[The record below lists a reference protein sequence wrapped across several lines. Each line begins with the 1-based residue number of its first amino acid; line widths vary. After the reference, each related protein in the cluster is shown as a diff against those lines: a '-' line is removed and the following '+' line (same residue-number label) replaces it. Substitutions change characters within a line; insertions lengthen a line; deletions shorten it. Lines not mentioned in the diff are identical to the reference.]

1 MMIEDIRKDAEKS
14 MRNAVSALDQAF
26 RKIRTGRASAGILD
40 SVTVDY
46 YGAETPLQQVANV
59 SVEDGRTLSIV
70 PWEPAMVPVVEKAI
84 MKSDLGL
91 NPSTAG
97 NNIRVTLPMLT
108 EETRKE
114 YVKQARHEAENCRIS
129 VRNAR
134 RDANNDIKE
143 LLREKEITEDDARS
157 AEDQIQKLTDKYIA
171 EVDGHL
177 ESKEA
182 DLLKV

>member
-1 MMIEDIRKDAEKS
+1 MIEDIKTDAEKL
-14 MRNAVSALDQAF
+14 MRNAIGALEQAF
-26 RKIRTGRASAGILD
+26 RKIRTGRASGAILD
-40 SVTVDY
+40 SIVVDY
-46 YGAETPLQQVANV
+46 YGTETPLKQVANV
-59 SVEDGRTLSIV
+59 SVEDARTLSII
-70 PWEPAMVPVVEKAI
+70 PWEPSMVPVVEKAI

-97 NNIRVTLPMLT
+97 NNIRVTMPMLT

-114 YVKQARHEAENCRIS
+114 FVKQARNEAENCRIS

-134 RDANNDIKE
+134 RDANNDIKD
-143 LLREKEITEDDARS
+143 LLKEKEITEDEARQ
-157 AEDQIQKLTDKYIA
+157 AEDQIQKLTDRFIA
-171 EVDGHL
+171 EVDEHL